1 MDLEKKYKSLA
12 TIINK
17 DGLAN
22 KLAVE
27 ACFSLLSAANRID
40 KECASRLGDYQLSE
54 GRFMVLVLLLE
65 YKVLSSQE
73 IATLSGVTKPTMT
86 TFISSL
92 SKEGLVNKMEKRSDG
107 RKIDITL
114 TEKGQELITKIF
126 KSHSLWITNI
136 TKNLTDSEM
145 EKLIFLINR
154 MFQHKGD

>member
-17 DGLAN
+17 DDLAN

-27 ACFSLLSAANRID
+27 ACFSLLSAANKID
-40 KECASRLGDYQLSE
+40 RECASRLGDYQLSE

-65 YKVLSSQE
+65 YKVLSSHE
-73 IATLSGVTKPTMT
+73 IAKLSGVTKPTIT

-92 SKEGLVNKMEKRSDG
+92 LKEGLINKTETQSDG
-107 RKIDITL
+107 RKMDITL
-114 TEKGQELITKIF
+114 TEKGHELITKLF

-136 TKNLTDSEM
+136 TKKLTDSEM
-145 EKLIFLINR
+145 KNLIFLINK